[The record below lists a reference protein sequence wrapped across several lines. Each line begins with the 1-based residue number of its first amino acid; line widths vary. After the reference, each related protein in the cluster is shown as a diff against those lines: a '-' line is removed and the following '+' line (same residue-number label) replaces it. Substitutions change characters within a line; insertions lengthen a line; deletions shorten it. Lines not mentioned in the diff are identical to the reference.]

1 MQKEKSKRQSLAQDV
16 DVGRKVLD
24 DQFWKHPSHPRCVF
38 TPCPLSL

>member
-24 DQFWKHPSHPRCVF
+24 DQF
-38 TPCPLSL
+38 